1 MSDISA
7 NGPVGGPAGGKPK
20 VSILG
25 QSARMKARNRTESI
39 FKVLGLT
46 AILFSLAI
54 LALMLFTIFRDGT
67 SAFFQTK
74 MSFPVTL
81 SAEALDPAG
90 NRNRDEMAKQTTM
103 TYNKV
108 INDAFLAAL
117 AAKGIKTDDVPQKE
131 IIDMVSKGAAGELRA
146 KVLADP
152 ALIGTTIDA
161 TVVAGG
167 RIDGYMKGRVTRE
180 LAERDANVTLGQLDM
195 ADRMKEAGM
204 LSTVWNWDFITN
216 TDSSDTR
223 PETAGLG
230 VAILGSAYMMFL
242 VLIMCVPVGV
252 AASIYL
258 EEFAP
263 KNKWTDLIE
272 VNIANLAA
280 VPSIVYGILGLAI
293 FINILGGQMGVEA
306 LKMSASLV
314 GALVLSLQ
322 TLPTIIIAT
331 RSAIRA
337 VPPSIRDA
345 ALGIGASKMQTVFH
359 HVLPLAMPGIL
370 TGTILGLASALG
382 ETAPLLLIGMVA
394 FVANYPAAPWDGGFS
409 DPATA
414 LPVQVYSWASRS
426 DPAFIERSN
435 GAIIVLLVF
444 LLIMNVTAII
454 LRRRFERRW

>member
-1 MSDISA
+1 MTDISA
-7 NGPVGGPAGGKPK
+7 NGGATGGPAAAHKGSLLEKTALMRK
-20 VSILG
+20 
-25 QSARMKARNRTESI
+25 RNAAEGRFRLYGI
-39 FKVLGLT
+39 V
-46 AILFSLAI
+46 AIALSLSL
-54 LALMLFTIFRDGT
+54 LAFMLFTIFRDGS
-67 SAFFQTK
+67 SAFFQAK
-74 MSFPVTL
+74 MQVPVVL
-81 SAEALDPAG
+81 DAQALDPAG
-90 NRNRDEMAKQTTM
+90 NRSRDDMVKLTTM
-103 TYNKV
+103 TYGK
-108 INDAFLAAL
+108 ILTEAFVKAL
-117 AAKGIKTDDVPQKE
+117 ADKGIKTDDIPAKDIE
-131 IIDMVSKGAAGELRA
+131 NMISKAAPGELRTM
-146 KVLADP
+146 VLGNP
-152 ALIGTTIDA
+152 ALVGQTLTLD
-161 TVVAGG
+161 VLAGG
-167 RIDGYMKGRVTRE
+167 RIDGYLKGRVTME
-180 LAERDANVTLGQLDM
+180 TAERDGNVTTDQLIL
-195 ADRMKEAGM
+195 ADRMREAGM
-204 LSTVWNWDFITN
+204 LGLSWNWDFLSN
-216 TDSSDTR
+216 TDSSDQR
-223 PETAGLG
+223 PESAGLG
-230 VAILGSAYMMFL
+230 IAILGSAYMMFL

-263 KNKWTDLIE
+263 KNKITDLIE

-293 FINILGGQMGVEA
+293 FINFAGMPQ
-306 LKMSASLV
+306 SAPLV

-331 RSAIRA
+331 RASIRA

-394 FVANYPAAPWDGGFS
+394 FVGNYPNAPWAGGFE

-444 LLIMNVTAII
+444 LLIMNVTAIM
-454 LRRRFERRW
+454 LRRKFERRW